1 MSQMSAREVEN
12 QYHQFVA
19 NDQYAKALQLATE
32 YFNLFPPHA
41 QRVVYFWRMKMACR
55 LNGVR
60 LALDTLREAVDSGHW
75 YAHLDQN
82 PDFQILADSSE
93 FQDLVAICAQRRA
106 EEIANAKP
114 VIKILEP
121 EPSYGSH
128 PLLFALHGN
137 SSNVEQF
144 ASHWGH
150 AQDHGWLV
158 ALPQSPQAHGP
169 ENFSWNDWDWAIP
182 AIVDHYSQVCKN
194 HPIDQQRVVLA
205 GFSMGAGLAL
215 WLALEQTLEVQGLI
229 CVAPFLSDVD
239 ALRPVL
245 AQQQNQKLRIYLVA
259 SKEDEYCYDVAQKL
273 SAFFTEYEIE
283 HRLDIYQDIGHS
295 FPPSFENRVPNAL
308 DFILNGE

>member
-1 MSQMSAREVEN
+1 MSQMNAREVEE
-12 QYHQFVA
+12 QYHQLA
-19 NDQYAKALQLATE
+19 ADREYKKALQLVSE
-32 YFNLFPPHA
+32 HFNLFPPHA

-55 LNGVR
+55 LNDVQ
-60 LALDTLREAVDSGHW
+60 LALTTLREAVDNDHW
-75 YAHLDQN
+75 YTDLDQN
-82 PDFQILADSSE
+82 PDFQILADSTE
-93 FQDLVAICAQRRA
+93 FQELITICAQRRA
-106 EEIANAKP
+106 EEIANAKS
-114 VIKILEP
+114 VMKILQP
-121 EPSYGSH
+121 EPSSNSY

-144 ASHWGH
+144 APHWRH

-169 ENFSWNDWDWAIP
+169 GNFSWNDWDWAIP
-182 AIVDHYSQVCKN
+182 AIVDHYSQVCK
-194 HPIDQQRVVLA
+194 HHLIDQQRVVLA

-245 AQQQNQKLRIYLVA
+245 AQQRNQKLRMYLVA
-259 SKEDEYCYDVAQKL
+259 SKEDEYCYDVAHKL
-273 SAFFTEYEIE
+273 SALFSEYEIE

-295 FPPSFENRVPNAL
+295 FPPSFENHVPNAL